1 MVGVFG
7 DYPRRGMLSA
17 LPSPSDRMSYMA
29 KKKSKQ
35 LNPGQVI
42 IPASHPNP
50 PVQHEVDAALVLA
63 RHFQCTIEFLIPVDD
78 YKRKSADI
86 VMLGVEWEIK
96 CPIGK
101 SKYTIQEQFRRA
113 SKQAKNIII
122 DMRRTKLEYESIE
135 KSVLFEI
142 KKRPYIKRVIL
153 IDKFDKV
160 VHVHI

>member
-1 MVGVFG
+1 
-7 DYPRRGMLSA
+7 
-17 LPSPSDRMSYMA
+17 MSYMV
-29 KKKSKQ
+29 KKKRKQ

-50 PVQHEVDAALVLA
+50 PEPHEVDVAWILA
-63 RHFQCTIEFLIPVDD
+63 RHFRCTVEFLTPVDD

-86 VMLGVEWEIK
+86 AMLGAEWEIK
-96 CPIGK
+96 CPVGK

-122 DMRRTKLEYESIE
+122 DMRRTKLEDESIE
-135 KSVLFEI
+135 KSVLFEM
-142 KKRPYIKRVIL
+142 KKRPYIKKVIL

-160 VHVHI
+160 IHVHI